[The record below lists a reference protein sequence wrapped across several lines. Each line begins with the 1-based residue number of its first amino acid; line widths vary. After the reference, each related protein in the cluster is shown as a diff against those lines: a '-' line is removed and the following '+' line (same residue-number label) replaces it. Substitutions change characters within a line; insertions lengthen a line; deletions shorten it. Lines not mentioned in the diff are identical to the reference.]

1 MTKGSDARDIAVV
14 RRQIAE
20 SGISIYESLD
30 RKDPR
35 FFSLS
40 ELEVLLGR
48 ELEGLS
54 LCFPLRTRAKVAKT
68 AVCRALGY
76 PVPARFRRT
85 QPRFPGQDLDVYVQ
99 KNNNLQIWNE
109 EVAPE
114 RRYALIRLNADDAVV
129 AVRVLTG
136 EAVAKFDRTG
146 TLTSKYQAKRRDD
159 VVRESPPPY
168 LTSADDTERFRAVL
182 DPRDEID
189 AQLLRAI
196 TPDAAPRRGLILSIR
211 GITNRLARLVGAHLA
226 DAGVDQERLR
236 GAELHREASRVLG
249 LKGHR
254 DHGQFPDIRC
264 QMVEVKLQTSPTIDL
279 GLVSPD
285 SEEEVEGV
293 GGGLRHCDVRYAVFY
308 GENISSSVIALRD
321 LVVVT
326 GTDFFREF
334 RRFRG
339 LVTNRK
345 LQIPLPRDL
354 FDKTE

>member
-1 MTKGSDARDIAVV
+1 MTRGSAARDGEDV
-14 RRQIAE
+14 RRRISE
-20 SGISIYESLD
+20 SGISIYEPLD

-40 ELEVLLGR
+40 ELEALLGR
-48 ELEGLS
+48 ELKGLS

-76 PVPARFRRT
+76 PVPARFRKT
-85 QPRFPGQDLDVYVQ
+85 QPRFPGQDVDVYVQ

-114 RRYALIRLNADDAVV
+114 RRYVLIRLDADDVVV

-136 EAVAKFDRTG
+136 EAIAKLDRTG

-159 VVRESPPPY
+159 VVREKPPAY

-189 AQLLRAI
+189 ARLLRAI
-196 TPDAAPRRGLILSIR
+196 TPDAAPTRGLVLSIH
-211 GITNRLARLVGAHLA
+211 GITNRLARLIGAAIA

-236 GAELHREASRVLG
+236 GAELHREASRALG
-249 LKGHR
+249 LNGHR

-264 QMVEVKLQTSPTIDL
+264 QLVEVKLQTSPTIDL

-285 SEEEVEGV
+285 SEEEVEGLE
-293 GGGLRHCDVRYAVFY
+293 GGLRHCDVRYAVFY
-308 GENISSSVIALRD
+308 GESLSSSAIALRD

-326 GTDFFREF
+326 GADFFREF
-334 RRFRG
+334 RRFGG

-354 FDKTE
+354 FDETE